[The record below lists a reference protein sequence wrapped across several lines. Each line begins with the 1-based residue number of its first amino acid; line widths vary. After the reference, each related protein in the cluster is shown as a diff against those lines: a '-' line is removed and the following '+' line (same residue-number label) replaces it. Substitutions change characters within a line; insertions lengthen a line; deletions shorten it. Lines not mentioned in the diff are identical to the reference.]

1 MQAARERLFLAVL
14 IDADNIPARHA
25 AAILDEI
32 AAYGEPSLR
41 RVYGDWSSPT
51 LGQWKEQ
58 ARDLGLVMHQQSAN
72 TKGKNASDIGLVID
86 AMDILHAGKVE
97 GFVLVSS
104 DSDFTRLA
112 SRIRENGLQVI
123 GIGEAKTPESLRK
136 VCNRFVLIEN
146 IVANGEE
153 PPVSQ
158 PKPGRTAEP
167 AQTKEAPSKAIPLIR
182 AAMKKIDPDQD
193 DYTLGQLGQV
203 ITQLYPDFDPR
214 SYGSAKLSDLLR
226 KTGRFE
232 VFQGATH
239 QWRVRDLA

>member
-1 MQAARERLFLAVL
+1 
-14 IDADNIPARHA
+14 
-25 AAILDEI
+25 
-32 AAYGEPSLR
+32 
-41 RVYGDWSSPT
+41 
-51 LGQWKEQ
+51 
-58 ARDLGLVMHQQSAN
+58 
-72 TKGKNASDIGLVID
+72 
-86 AMDILHAGKVE
+86 
-97 GFVLVSS
+97 
-104 DSDFTRLA
+104 
-112 SRIRENGLQVI
+112 
-123 GIGEAKTPESLRK
+123 
-136 VCNRFVLIEN
+136 
-146 IVANGEE
+146 
-153 PPVSQ
+153 
-158 PKPGRTAEP
+158 